1 MIIKQLNLDHFGKFH
16 DREIHLEKG
25 INIVYGANESGKSTV
40 HSFIQCMLFGTE
52 RLRGRGAGRIFTQ
65 KNLPGKAAEATKAG
79 CVLSVRIKT
88 GV

>member
-52 RLRGRGAGRIFTQ
+52 RL
-65 KNLPGKAAEATKAG
+65 
-79 CVLSVRIKT
+79 
-88 GV
+88 